1 MRWLDGITDAMDMN
15 LGKLREMVKDREAWY
30 ATVHGV
36 AKSQTHVATEQQ
48 QQHKITQN
56 CNKHKTYEQSKHEKD
71 EVEEVIFS
79 VDIITTEFIGKNM
92 CFG

>member
-1 MRWLDGITDAMDMN
+1 MGWLDSITDSMYMSLSKLWEIVEDWETWRAGSPWGCN
-15 LGKLREMVKDREAWY
+15 L
-30 ATVHGV
+30 
-36 AKSQTHVATEQQ
+36 ATEQQ